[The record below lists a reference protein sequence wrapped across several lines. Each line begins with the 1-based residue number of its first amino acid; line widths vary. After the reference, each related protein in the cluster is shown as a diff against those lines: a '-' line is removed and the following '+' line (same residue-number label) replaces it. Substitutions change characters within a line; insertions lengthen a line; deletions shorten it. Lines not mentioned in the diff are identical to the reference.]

1 MRNHKKPRRHFNII
15 KASGRPEI
23 FSKNKLYQSIQ
34 HSGLSPKA
42 CKNITEQIASE
53 LNEGFKTRD
62 IYRKALH
69 LVKASSQVAAVQYS
83 LKRALFD
90 LGPSGHNFELFV
102 SRYFEA
108 KGFKT
113 KTCQLVQ
120 GKFVKHE
127 IDVLT
132 EKNGLRNFVECK
144 FHNRLGIKNDIK
156 IALYV
161 KARWDDLRT
170 GPEGKLLK
178 EFYLVS
184 NTAFSTDAITYAN
197 GSGLKLLGINAPT
210 GRSFLDEIKEM
221 KLYPIT
227 SLRCINKSLKNSL
240 IDKKIILA
248 RDLCGRKDVLSQLGI
263 NDSIIRDIMSEVNI
277 LCEGNR

>member
-42 CKNITEQIASE
+42 CKNITEKIASE

-62 IYRKALH
+62 IYRKALD

-132 EKNGLRNFVECK
+132 EKNGFRNFVECK

-227 SLRCINKSLKNSL
+227 SLRCIKKSLKNSL

-248 RDLCGRKDVLSQLGI
+248 RDLCGRMDVLSQLGV

-277 LCEGNR
+277 LCEGKR

>member
-15 KASGRPEI
+15 KASGRPEP

-34 HSGLSPKA
+34 HTGLSPKA
-42 CKNITEQIASE
+42 CKSITEKIANE

-62 IYRKALH
+62 IYHKALH
-69 LVKASSQVAAVQYS
+69 LVKESSQVAAVQYS

-102 SRYFEA
+102 SKYFEA
-108 KGFKT
+108 KGHKT
-113 KTCQLVQ
+113 KTCQLIQ

-127 IDVLT
+127 VDVIT
-132 EKNGLRNFVECK
+132 EKDGFKNFVECK

-161 KARWDDLRT
+161 KARWDDLKS
-170 GPEGKLLK
+170 GPDGKLLK
-178 EFYLVS
+178 SFYLAS
-184 NTAFSTDAITYAN
+184 NTAFSLDAITYAN

-210 GRSFLDEIKEM
+210 ERSFLDEIKDL

-227 SLRCINKSLKNSL
+227 SLRCIKKSLKESL
-240 IDKKIILA
+240 INKKIILA
-248 RDLCGRKDVLSQLGI
+248 KDLCGREDLLIQLGI
-263 NDSIIRDIMSEVNI
+263 NDSIIREIMSEVNI
-277 LCEGNR
+277 LCEGKR

>member
-62 IYRKALH
+62 IYHKALH

-132 EKNGLRNFVECK
+132 EKNGFRNFVECK

-161 KARWDDLRT
+161 KARWDDLKM

-178 EFYLVS
+178 GFYLAS

-210 GRSFLDEIKEM
+210 GRSFLDEIKDM

-248 RDLCGRKDVLSQLGI
+248 RDLCGRQEVLAQLGI
-263 NDSIIRDIMSEVNI
+263 SDSIIRDIMSEVNI
-277 LCEGNR
+277 LCEGKR